1 MIHRR
6 RVLQGLLA
14 APLVVAAANIMPVR
28 AIARLCLPTGHRIAA
43 AGMIVRSILVDNKSE
58 VGKLCVIR
66 SKTFGTIYS
75 TIVPAGSIREVIP
88 GGCLMVGDHGLIV
101 EGDGLMVRF
110 AGSDRAGRF
119 VREDLL

>member
-6 RVLQGLLA
+6 AILQGLLA

-43 AGMIVRSILVDNKSE
+43 AGMIVQSILIDNKGE
-58 VGKLCVIR
+58 VGKPCVIR

-75 TIVPAGSIREVIP
+75 TIVPAGSLHQVIP
-88 GGCLMVGDHGLIV
+88 GGYLVVGEHGLIV
-101 EGDGLMVRF
+101 EADGLTVRV